1 MRVRRTLRFIYKMLE
16 LAANGPAKYDIIL
29 MPAAHTHT
37 HAHTR
42 THTHAHTHAHTHTH
56 THAATVGRRTRSCL
70 SATLLTLAQ

>member
-37 HAHTR
+37 H
-42 THTHAHTHAHTHTH
+42 THTQPRWV
-56 THAATVGRRTRSCL
+56 AALAAACQPRCLHSRSD
-70 SATLLTLAQ
+70 SGSRGTAT

>member
-29 MPAAHTHT
+29 MPAA
-37 HAHTR
+37 
-42 THTHAHTHAHTHTH
+42 AHTHAHTHTH